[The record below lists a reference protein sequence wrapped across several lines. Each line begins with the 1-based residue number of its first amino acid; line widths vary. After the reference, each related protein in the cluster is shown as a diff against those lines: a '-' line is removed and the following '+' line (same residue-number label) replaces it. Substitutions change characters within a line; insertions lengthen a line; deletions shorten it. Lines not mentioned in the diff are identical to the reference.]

1 MYFFKKL
8 TGRAGQQIDKD
19 QMDFESRSFMARH
32 EVLLALDYITGEFL
46 PLKKPEKKEGITRWS
61 MSITV

>member
-19 QMDFESRSFMARH
+19 QKDFESRSFMARR
-32 EVLLALDYITGEFL
+32 EVSLALE
-46 PLKKPEKKEGITRWS
+46 
-61 MSITV
+61 

>member
-8 TGRAGQQIDKD
+8 TGWAGQQIDKD

-32 EVLLALDYITGEFL
+32 EVLLALE
-46 PLKKPEKKEGITRWS
+46 
-61 MSITV
+61 